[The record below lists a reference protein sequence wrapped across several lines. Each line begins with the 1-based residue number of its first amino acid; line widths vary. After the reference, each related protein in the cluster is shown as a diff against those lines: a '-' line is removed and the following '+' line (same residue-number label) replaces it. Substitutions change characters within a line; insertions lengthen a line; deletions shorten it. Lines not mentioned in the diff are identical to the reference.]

1 MCRYW
6 MCPNWVCV
14 CAGVWYLLAPGIT
27 HCLARYHTHQVILLP
42 LYTPCWQW
50 GEVRRW
56 WWCKD
61 KIYTQF
67 GTGDGNWMTKD
78 PIRQSLPF
86 LTFFSSPNLIRL
98 LGVADVRGCVWL
110 TFDVYEVRR
119 VWLLQAPGFPG
130 RYWLHWRKLNANEIS
145 RNQSPACCYHRQHRK
160 LWWKESSM

>member
-1 MCRYW
+1 MG
-6 MCPNWVCV
+6 VCV
-14 CAGVWYLLAPGIT
+14 CWCVVFTGTRDNTLLGKISYTPD
-27 HCLARYHTHQVILLP
+27 QVILLP

-50 GEVRRW
+50 GEVSRRW

-86 LTFFSSPNLIRL
+86 LTFFSSPHLIRL

-119 VWLLQAPGFPG
+119 AWLLQAPGFPG

-145 RNQSPACCYHRQHRK
+145 RNQSPACCYHHQHGK